1 VRGAHQIGYARRMV
15 GLGHAVRYSFG
26 EYLAHERV
34 SNTRHEF
41 LDGQIFAMAGGSP
54 EHSALIAAF
63 AAHLAN
69 AVRGG
74 RCRVHMSDL
83 RVRVSATGLTTYPDV
98 AVICGPWQ
106 RDAADEHTV
115 VNPTLLVEVLSPT
128 TEAYDRGE
136 KLEHYKRIDS
146 LRACALVAPDRH
158 EVELWTR
165 SADGP
170 WARALL
176 GPGAALELAAI
187 GARLDLDA
195 VFLDAREPT

>member
-1 VRGAHQIGYARRMV
+1 VRGAREMGYARRMV

-63 AAHLAN
+63 ATHLAN

-83 RVRVSATGLTTYPDV
+83 RVRVIATGLTTYPDV

-106 RDAADEHTV
+106 RDPADEHTI
-115 VNPTLLVEVLSPT
+115 VNPTLLLEVLSPS

-136 KLEHYKRIDS
+136 KLEHYKQIDS
-146 LRACALVAPDRH
+146 LRAAVLVAPDRQ

-165 SADGP
+165 AADRP
-170 WARALL
+170 WVRAVL
-176 GPGAALELAAI
+176 GPGAVVELAAI
-187 GARLDLDA
+187 GARIELDA
-195 VFLDAREPT
+195 AFADAREPT